1 MSLTLLSIMNK
12 SARSEPEEAG
22 CRPAEKFF
30 QLDGGYSA
38 ERGFQQNSRRNPDL
52 RSGFFTKNFKKAD
65 MPIRIYM

>member
-1 MSLTLLSIMNK
+1 MNK

-38 ERGFQQNSRRNPDL
+38 EKDFLAERNFQPNSRRNPDL